1 MGLVTAESWRPIA
14 SPISSRPQARAPGDS
29 KSKLKG
35 AVVRYPIL
43 KTRKPPTIEFDR
55 SSYRNL
61 NAALEASFAKDQIE
75 LNPRQL
81 DKEAR
86 INVFNQYVAMPR
98 KHHGHRVPSRLSDK
112 IKRSV
117 F

>member
-1 MGLVTAESWRPIA
+1 
-14 SPISSRPQARAPGDS
+14 
-29 KSKLKG
+29 
-35 AVVRYPIL
+35 
-43 KTRKPPTIEFDR
+43 
-55 SSYRNL
+55 
-61 NAALEASFAKDQIE
+61 
-75 LNPRQL
+75 L